1 LAEDHLIGELMYL
14 REECLVQ
21 APMCREKAQ
30 ADPVRNDYWID
41 RAIVWH
47 QRAMQSS
54 RANAVT
60 YEIHNGRMIPKR
72 AVNIQSR

>member
-1 LAEDHLIGELMYL
+1 MIGDVIYQ
-14 REECLVQ
+14 REECLAQ
-21 APMCREKAQ
+21 ASMCREKAQ

-47 QRAMQSS
+47 QRAVQSS

-60 YEIHNGRMIPKR
+60 YKAHDGRMIPKR
-72 AVNIQSR
+72 ADNIRSG

>member
-1 LAEDHLIGELMYL
+1 
-14 REECLVQ
+14 
-21 APMCREKAQ
+21 
-30 ADPVRNDYWID
+30 VRNDYWID

-60 YEIHNGRMIPKR
+60 YELHDGRMIPRR
-72 AVNIQSR
+72 ADNI